1 MRHLMRP
8 HWLAI
13 GGALAM
19 SLLASA
25 DARAQAVTGSLFGSV
40 SDASGARLP
49 GVAVT
54 AASPQLIT
62 QQEVRTT
69 SEQGVYRFPT
79 LPPGTYTVSFELSG
93 FQTVKRENIVLL
105 AGQSLAV
112 DAQLQLSQ
120 LNESIT
126 VTGAAPLIDTR
137 NAALMNTVDT
147 ITLQNIPV
155 PRNFT
160 DILNI
165 MPGVTDGLYDFSRV
179 NNVHG
184 GTTRQNVYNL
194 DGVNTDDPNTNAPVT
209 DLAPDAF
216 QEVQVTTAGI
226 PAEFGDASGGVFN
239 YITKSGGNSLTG
251 GLNYY
256 YQTKDL
262 EADNVP
268 ASLKQIGVA
277 KGGFE
282 HVYDRGAL
290 LGGPIVRNR
299 AWFFANYRDFDQSER
314 RSDFRGA
321 ISTTDKQFFG
331 KGTVQASKNNKLETS
346 FFFRDYINFPFTSMA
361 SFRNS
366 ADDRTWLGV
375 QKKNY
380 ITTPRW
386 TSVLGNNTVVEARG
400 SFAFLRLLATT
411 PNNVG
416 APAYID
422 QATGVLTGGDDQTFG
437 DNDRNR
443 HQFKADVSHFREGLL
458 GGNHNFKTGFDWQ
471 RGPVFEQRFLSGAR
485 GPSELAGC
493 AHGDQ
498 CISVTP
504 DTQHLLFNGA
514 PFRVRLWNT
523 PRLQHY
529 ETRRWAYYAQDQ
541 WVFHERYTL
550 DLGVR
555 AEHVNGFNPESIGGG
570 GRWETTATT
579 FPLQSDLVSMTTVAP
594 RLGLVWDVQG
604 DHRST
609 VKASYGRFYY
619 QINNNHISIASA
631 AGPGYREYDWTDK
644 NNNMIYDPGEEGTLR
659 ADTRPNPNNLPKV
672 DPNLK
677 DQYNDVWTAGFERTL
692 RSDLALAVTGIFK
705 REGNLIGLVDLAI
718 PFSAFTPISVINPLT
733 NQPMTIYTQR
743 IEFLG
748 KPVQRMLTNPG
759 ERPGDTEKLRRGYK
773 GVEVVLRKR
782 LQHKTQFEVSY
793 VLGKGEGNVGNAF
806 SDSNNADYT
815 NPNFLINRYGDLPLG
830 PRHQFKSQA
839 VYLAPWNLVFS
850 GFFQALSGTPWTDTI
865 SGSNTVKGAATVRYF
880 KTQYPQIQSETFIDV
895 ASEQA
900 GTRKFDM
907 QTRLDL
913 RAEKRVGV
921 GKGYVSLAVDAFNV
935 LNAGTVFR
943 LRDLRLDSANF
954 GIPAQLQL
962 PRQVR
967 LVARWTF

>member
-1 MRHLMRP
+1 MPLLKRDR
-8 HWLAI
+8 LANGMTAI
-13 GGALAM
+13 
-19 SLLASA
+19 LLLLVSA
-25 DARAQAVTGSLFGSV
+25 HVGAQAVTGSLFGAV
-40 SDASGARLP
+40 TDASGSRLP
-49 GVAVT
+49 GVTVT
-54 AASPQLIT
+54 ASSPQLISG
-62 QQEVRTT
+62 QEVRTT
-69 SEQGVYRFPT
+69 SDQGVYRFPT
-79 LPPGTYTVSFELSG
+79 LPPGTYTITFDLSG
-93 FQTVKRENIVLL
+93 FQPLEQRNVVLL

-112 DAQLQLSQ
+112 DGQLQVSRI
-120 LNESIT
+120 NESVT
-126 VTGAAPLIDTR
+126 VVATAPLIDTR
-137 NAALMNTVDT
+137 NAALMNTADAV
-147 ITLQNIPV
+147 TLQNIPV

-226 PAEFGDASGGVFN
+226 AAEFGDASGGVFN
-239 YITKSGGNSLTG
+239 YITKSGGNTFNG
-251 GLNYY
+251 GANYF
-256 YQTKDL
+256 YQTKGL

-268 ASLKQIGVA
+268 SSLQQIGVA

-282 HVYDRGAL
+282 HVYDRGVL
-290 LGGPIVRNR
+290 LGGPILRNR
-299 AWFFANYRDFDQSER
+299 AWFFGNYRDFDQSER

-321 ISTTDKQFFG
+321 ISTTDKQLFS
-331 KGTVQASKNNKLETS
+331 KGTVQLPKNNKVETS
-346 FFFRDYINFPFTSMA
+346 FFFRDYLNFPFTSMA

-375 QKKNY
+375 EKKNY

-386 TSVLGNNTVVEARG
+386 TSVLGNNTVIEARG

-422 QATGVLTGGDDQTFG
+422 QATGVLSGGDDQTFG
-437 DNDRNR
+437 DNNRNR
-443 HQFKADVSHFREGLL
+443 HQFKADVSHFREGLF
-458 GGNHNFKTGFDWQ
+458 GGNHSFKTGFDWQ

-493 AHGDQ
+493 AHGSE

-504 DTQHLLFNGA
+504 DTQHLLFNGT

-541 WVFHERYTL
+541 VVFHDRFTI
-550 DLGVR
+550 DLGLR
-555 AEHVNGFNPESIGGG
+555 FDHVNGFNPESTGGG
-570 GRWETTATT
+570 GQWETAVTT
-579 FPLQSDLVSMTTVAP
+579 FPTQSDLVNLTTLAP
-594 RLGLVWDVQG
+594 RLGLVWDVRG

-631 AGPGYREYDWTDK
+631 AGPGYREYDWVDV
-644 NNNMIYDPGEEGTLR
+644 NGDMIYEPGEERTLR
-659 ADTRPNPNNLPKV
+659 ADTRPNPANLPLV

-677 DQYNDVWTAGFERTL
+677 DQYNDVWTAGFERRL
-692 RSDLALAVTGIFK
+692 ASDLALAVTGIYK

-718 PFSAFTPISVINPLT
+718 PFSAYTPITVINPLT
-733 NQPMTIYTQR
+733 NQPTTIYTQQLAY
-743 IEFLG
+743 LG

-759 ERPGDTEKLRRGYK
+759 ERPGDTEPLRRGYK
-773 GVEVVLRKR
+773 GVEMVLRKR
-782 LQHKTQFEVSY
+782 LERRTQFEVSY

-815 NPNFLINRYGDLPLG
+815 NPNFLINRFGDLPLG
-830 PRHQFKSQA
+830 PRHEFKAQG

-850 GFFQALSGTPWTDTI
+850 GFFQALSGIPWTDTI

-895 ASEQA
+895 AAEPA
-900 GTRKFDM
+900 GTRKFDT

-913 RAEKRVGV
+913 RAEKRVNVHTGF
-921 GKGYVSLAVDAFNV
+921 VSLAVDAFNV
-935 LNAGTVFR
+935 LNAGTVVR
-943 LRDLRLDSANF
+943 VRDLRLDSVNF

-967 LVARWTF
+967 LVARWVF